1 MQTQQA
7 LYDLSGFLLR
17 QNTPRQREKIRPFP
31 LQWQRNGYAQRID
44 VLRVGMPV
52 RNNVRQIRPIVE
64 LQRIPGFLGF
74 LERATDFAK
83 FTRQRSWRVAAMYKN
98 ACQAFQTFS

>member
-7 LYDLSGFLLR
+7 LYDFGGFLAG
-17 QNTPRQREKIRPFP
+17 QNAPRQREKRRPFP
-31 LQWQRNGYAQRID
+31 LQWQWNGYAQRID

-64 LQRIPGFLGF
+64 LQRIPRILGF
-74 LERATDFAK
+74 LKRTTDFAK
-83 FTRQRSWRVAAMYKN
+83 FTRQRSWGVAAMYKN
-98 ACQAFQTFS
+98 ACQPFQTFL